1 MKTIQR
7 QLFLIGG
14 GLCVAF
20 ALVGIAIPVLP
31 TTPFLL
37 LAVFFFARSSRR
49 AHDWLLHN
57 RWFGGYIRRYHEGH
71 GIALRDKIITI
82 ALLWLT
88 ILLSAFL
95 LVESWPVR
103 GVMLAIAAGVT
114 THLLRTKTYRPPRP
128 ERDAAKDSQPF
139 PEAD

>member
-1 MKTIQR
+1 MSRIQKI
-7 QLFLIGG
+7 LFLTGG
-14 GLCVAF
+14 GICVLC
-20 ALVGIAIPVLP
+20 ALIGMFIPVLP

-37 LAVFFFARSSRR
+37 LAVFFFGRSSGK
-49 AHDWLLHN
+49 AHRWLLHN

-71 GIALRDKIITI
+71 GIALRDKIITL

-95 LVESWPVR
+95 VVDNMWVR
-103 GVMLAIAAGVT
+103 LLMFAIAAGVT
-114 THLLRTKTYRPPRP
+114 THLVRTRTYRPDEGPVL
-128 ERDAAKDSQPF
+128 